1 MTGFYILK
9 SEQMFPIISL
19 YLSFTVVQTGIIIN
33 SSNNEREVIELGS
46 SFDGFLM
53 VLIAAFF
60 LYIGYRTFRTW
71 VRRPFGLKSGIGL
84 ELNDQ
89 ILEHPA
95 VDLLE
100 QAGFEVLSDK
110 LKIPLAF
117 QVDDRKLHSRLFI
130 DYIAAK
136 DGEFYLVRT
145 ARERMPVEW
154 TGSGIRRDFLP
165 FLLMYP
171 ECAGVLYVDAEQ
183 NLLKEITLTTD
194 EDEDVSEQQLAEEG
208 LWRTK

>member
-9 SEQMFPIISL
+9 SEQTFSIISL
-19 YLSFTVVQTGIIIN
+19 NHYFMVVQTGINVN
-33 SSNNEREVIELGS
+33 SSNSEREVIEMGS
-46 SFDGFLM
+46 SFDGLLM
-53 VLIAAFF
+53 VLIAAI
-60 LYIGYRTFRTW
+60 LIYIGYRTFRRW
-71 VRRPFGLKSGIGL
+71 VRRPFGLKSWIGF
-84 ELNDQ
+84 EMNDQ

-100 QAGFEVLSDK
+100 EAGFEVLSDK

-130 DYIAAK
+130 DYIVAK
-136 DGEFYLVRT
+136 GGEFYLVRT

-154 TGSGIRRDFLP
+154 TGSGVRRDFLP
-165 FLLMYP
+165 FLLLYP
-171 ECAGVLYVDAEQ
+171 ECAGLLYVDAEQ
-183 NLLKEITLTTD
+183 NILREITLTTD

-208 LWRTK
+208 LWRMR